1 MLHTFLNKAVCDLK
15 SLLEINALDMSD
27 IKEANHEAIFARL
40 KSKNNFISS
49 FKENKNLADNEM
61 RKLAKSYPNKSIE
74 ELLDDKAMLLIDD
87 MRTSLKELKEA
98 NKQYAKSVL
107 AVYEFYN
114 SLVESIIPSQK
125 AGYLDNSSANANI
138 INIEA

>member
-1 MLHTFLNKAVCDLK
+1 MLHTFLSKAVCDLK

-40 KSKNNFISS
+40 ESKNNFISS
-49 FKENKNLADNEM
+49 FKENKSLADNEM

-74 ELLDDKAMLLIDD
+74 ELLDDEAMLLIDD

-125 AGYLDNSSANANI
+125 VGYLDNSNSNANI
-138 INIEA
+138 MNIEA